1 MTPRRDRT
9 PLVLGIV
16 AAVLAVAVIV
26 ALAILVGR
34 GMAPSPGDAGDG
46 TSVSQPADDGD
57 GDGTDGT
64 PAESDDADAPDPDAS
79 DPAAAPTGEPA
90 EMRLSATGFS
100 LVDPSG
106 AEVFTYGWGDDAQ
119 GAVTA
124 LTEAFGS
131 APNTRTEPGNGS
143 YPEYTVYGWSGFS
156 LYDMVSGATARE
168 DYTQPS
174 YVRVSADEVGDI
186 VITPEFDLAVGAPI
200 ADVRALGPDRETPR
214 GAGTRFVF
222 ADDRSAYNDGK
233 PSYSVIVDANADE
246 VTAILYFFY
255 FAG

>member
-1 MTPRRDRT
+1 MR
-9 PLVLGIV
+9 
-16 AAVLAVAVIV
+16 AALEEGRA
-26 ALAILVGR
+26 ALAT
-34 GMAPSPGDAGDG
+34 GDVPIGA
-46 TSVSQPADDGD
+46 VV
-57 GDGTDGT
+57 
-64 PAESDDADAPDPDAS
+64 
-79 DPAAAPTGEPA
+79 
-90 EMRLSATGFS
+90 
-100 LVDPSG
+100 VDPSG

-156 LYDMVSGATARE
+156 LYDMVAGATARE

-255 FAG
+255 LAG